1 MAIRIITDST
11 SDIPLEQQEELGIE
25 IIPLSVRFGDEEYLD
40 GVNLSKKD
48 FFEKLANCRELPT
61 TAQVNPERFEKIFGK
76 YSPDDDVIG
85 IFLSGRM
92 SGTYQSAG
100 IAKNLLGA
108 QNITL
113 IDSRCVTFGLGLL
126 VLEAVRMRDAG
137 MTAQEICKGINELIG
152 RLRFYAVIDTLK
164 YLKMGGRLSAS
175 SALFGTMLHI
185 KPIVTFQDG
194 EVVAIEKRKGLK
206 AAAEFIAQKLEQD
219 PPDYACQIALGNSV
233 APELAALL
241 KESISGHTDLSG
253 SVNFELGSV
262 VGTHAGPGCAGV
274 AYIARN
280 NGG

>member
-11 SDIPLEQQEELGIE
+11 SDIPLEWQEKLGIE
-25 IIPLSVRFGDEEYLD
+25 IIPLSVRFGSEEYLD
-40 GVNLSKKD
+40 GVDLTKQE
-48 FFEKLANCRELPT
+48 FFERLANCQELPT
-61 TAQVNPERFEKIFGK
+61 TAQINPERFERIFQK
-76 YSPDDDVIG
+76 YSPSDEVIG
-85 IFLSGRM
+85 IFLSRRM

-100 IAKNLLGA
+100 IAKEILGA
-108 QNITL
+108 QNIML
-113 IDSRCVTFGLGLL
+113 IDSRSVTFALGLL

-137 MTAQEICKGINELIG
+137 MSAPEICQGVSDLIG

-206 AAAEFIAQKLEQD
+206 AATEFIAQKMELD
-219 PPDYACQIALGNSV
+219 PPDPDCQIALGHSI
-233 APELAALL
+233 APELDALL
-241 KESISGHTDLSG
+241 KQTISNHADLTK
-253 SVNFELGSV
+253 SVNFTLGSV
-262 VGTHAGPGCAGV
+262 VGTYAGPGAAGV
-274 AYIARN
+274 AYIARK